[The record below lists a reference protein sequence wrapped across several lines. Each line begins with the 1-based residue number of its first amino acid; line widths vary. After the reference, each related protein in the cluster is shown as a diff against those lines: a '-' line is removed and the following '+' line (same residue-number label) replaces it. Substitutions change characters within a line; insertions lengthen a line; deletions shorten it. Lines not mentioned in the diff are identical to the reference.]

1 MAHSLCSEDEHRKS
15 NSRTPTKRLEI
26 IVNSISLEVFYLHLN
41 AARYLIIAYR
51 SINKE

>member
-26 IVNSISLEVFYLHLN
+26 IVNSISLEVLFFLFTPERCALSDYSL
-41 AARYLIIAYR
+41 
-51 SINKE
+51 